1 MVNDLSLL
9 ALALAACSDA
19 RPMKSVIAISPGEL
33 AILDTPQPKPGPY
46 QALVRTECACL
57 CNRTDSELL
66 GGKFPGMEAKFPFA
80 LGHESVGRVVEVGEK
95 VRHFKVGDRAVGGLV
110 FDLQKEGV
118 DSGWGGFGEFTLAND
133 HDAMVADGVA
143 DEAHGWLEVFE
154 IQTCVDADIP
164 PEEAVL
170 LCTWREVLGAFRDF
184 HLQPGDDVLIF
195 GAGPVGLSF
204 VKLGRLFGLG
214 WIGIVDRHAD
224 KRAKALA
231 FGADA
236 AFNPSDVEITELA
249 SMRGKKLDAVID
261 AVGHPD
267 IVRQSLPL
275 LRRGGSHCI
284 YGVLTHGVLHI
295 DKSKA
300 DFNFNLLVHQWPTR
314 RYEKESQATL
324 CQWIR
329 EGKLTSADFI
339 THRFP
344 LAGIAEAF
352 QRVSERKVIK
362 ALIEYGGCA

>member
-1 MVNDLSLL
+1 
-9 ALALAACSDA
+9 
-19 RPMKSVIAISPGEL
+19 MKSVIAIHPGHL
-33 AILDTPQPKPGPY
+33 DILDTPVPKPGPY
-46 QALVRTECACL
+46 QALVRTECACI

-66 GGKFPGMEAKFPFA
+66 GGNFPGMEDKFPFA
-80 LGHESVGRVVEVGEK
+80 LGHESVGIVTEVGEK
-95 VRHFKVGDRAVGGLV
+95 VRNFTVGDRAVGGLV
-110 FDLQKEGV
+110 FDLQMEGV
-118 DSGWGGFGEFTLAND
+118 DSGWGGFSEFTLAND

-143 DEAHGWLEVFE
+143 DEAHGWFEVYE
-154 IQTCVDADIP
+154 IQTRVDADIP
-164 PEEAVL
+164 AEQAVL

-195 GAGPVGLSF
+195 GAGPVGLTF

-224 KRAKALA
+224 KQAKALA

-236 AFNPSDVEITELA
+236 VFAPGDKAIAEL
-249 SMRGKKLDAVID
+249 SQGRGKKLDAVID

-267 IVRQSLPL
+267 ILQQGLPL

-300 DFNFNLLVHQWPTR
+300 DFNFNLFVHQWPTR
-314 RYEKESQATL
+314 RYEKESQAQL

-329 EGKLTSADFI
+329 EGKLTSTDFI
-339 THRFP
+339 THRFQ
-344 LAGIAEAF
+344 LDRIAEGFDEVA
-352 QRVSERKVIK
+352 RRGVIK
-362 ALIEYGGCA
+362 ALIEY

>member
-1 MVNDLSLL
+1 MANDISQL
-9 ALALAACSDA
+9 ALARAACSDA
-19 RPMKSVIAISPGEL
+19 QPMKSVIATSPGEL
-33 AILDTPQPKPGPY
+33 AILDTPQPRPGPY

-66 GGKFPGMEAKFPFA
+66 GGTFPGMEDKFPFA
-80 LGHESVGRVVEVGEK
+80 LGHESVGIVVEVGEK
-95 VRHFKVGDRAVGGLV
+95 VKNFKVGDQAVGGLV

-143 DEAHGWLEVFE
+143 DEAHGWVEVFE
-154 IQTCVDADIP
+154 IQTRVDADIP
-164 PEEAVL
+164 PEQAVL

-224 KRAKALA
+224 KQAKALA

-236 AFNPSDVEITELA
+236 AFKPGDVEISELA
-249 SMRGKKLDAVID
+249 KIRGNKLDAVID

-267 IVRQSLPL
+267 IVQQGLPL

-295 DKSKA
+295 DKAKA
-300 DFNFNLLVHQWPTR
+300 DFNFNLFVHQWPTR
-314 RYEKESQATL
+314 RYEKESQTAL

-329 EGKLTSADFI
+329 EGKLNSADFI

-344 LAGIAEAF
+344 LEHIADAF
-352 QRVSERKVIK
+352 KAVSERKVIK
-362 ALIEYGGCA
+362 ALLEYV